1 MKILMLGWELPPHIN
16 GGMGV
21 VCYEMSKVLAAHGAH
36 IDFVLPYTAAHP
48 GSEFMNI
55 ISATPAKPYKGGGF
69 GAYED
74 WTLDSIKFHEVHDAY
89 TETALEH
96 AKKHTPDI
104 IHAHDWLTLRAGMR
118 LKKAIHRPLVA
129 HVHAT
134 EFDRAG
140 GKTGNPLIHE
150 IEYAGLTMADRII
163 AISDYTR
170 SILIEQYHIPAD
182 KIEVIHNTINYDD
195 FADITDGESYRY
207 VSRMKE
213 EGYYVIGAVGRLTVQ
228 KGYTHLIRALGH
240 ASKRLSRLIL
250 IIGSSGEL
258 RNELI
263 ELSAEQGVADRVILP
278 GWVSGSRQ
286 RDIFSL
292 SDAFVMSS
300 VSEPF
305 GITPLEA
312 AAHNSAVVVT
322 KQTGSGE
329 VLSHSIKYDYW
340 DEEKLADILINLASS
355 TALTTHLQRSA
366 AREVS
371 TMNWKMVAPKYME
384 QYERVLSHGGSL

>member
-1 MKILMLGWELPPHIN
+1 MLGWELPPHIN

-21 VCYEMSKVLAAHGAH
+21 VCYEMSKVLAEHGAT
-36 IDFVLPYTAAHP
+36 IDFVIPYTADHP

-55 ISATPAKPYKGGGF
+55 ISATERAPLAGGGF

-74 WTLDSIKFHEVHDAY
+74 WFENKTELSEIHDAY
-89 TETALEH
+89 TSSALSH
-96 AKKHTPDI
+96 ATSNVPDV
-104 IHAHDWLTLRAGMR
+104 IHAHDWLTLRTGMK
-118 LKKAIHRPLVA
+118 LKQKLGRPLVA

-140 GKTGNPLIHE
+140 GKRGNPLIHE
-150 IEYAGLTMADRII
+150 IEYMGLTLADRVI
-163 AISDYTR
+163 AISDYTK
-170 SILIEQYHIPAD
+170 SILMTKYDIPAS

-207 VSRMKE
+207 IARMKQ
-213 EGYYVIGAVGRLTVQ
+213 EGYYVVGAVGRLTVQ
-228 KGYTHLIRALGH
+228 KGYEHLIRAMGK
-240 ASKRLSRLIL
+240 ASKRFSRLIL

-258 RNELI
+258 RDKLI

-278 GWVSGSRQ
+278 GWVSGAHQ

-292 SDAFVMSS
+292 ADAFVMSS

-312 AAHNSAVVVT
+312 AAHNCAVVVT

-329 VLSHSIKYDYW
+329 ILRHSIKYDYW
-340 DEEKLADILINLASS
+340 DEDKLADILINLASS
-355 TALTTHLQRSA
+355 PSLTNHLQISA
-366 AREVS
+366 ANEVR
-371 TMNWKMVAPKYME
+371 TMNWRTVAPRYME
-384 QYERVLSHGGSL
+384 QYQRLGAQL

>member
-1 MKILMLGWELPPHIN
+1 MLGWELPPHIN

-21 VCYEMSKVLAAHGAH
+21 VCYEMSKVLADHGAT
-36 IDFVLPYTAAHP
+36 IDFVLPYTADHP

-55 ISATPAKPYKGGGF
+55 VSATAGAPLAGGGF
-69 GAYED
+69 GVYED
-74 WTLDSIKFHEVHDAY
+74 WFERRAELEEIHDAY
-89 TETALEH
+89 TETALSH
-96 AKKHTPDI
+96 ASNNLPDV
-104 IHAHDWLTLRAGMR
+104 IHAHDWLTLRTGME
-118 LKKAIHRPLVA
+118 LKQKLGRPLVA

-140 GKTGNPLIHE
+140 GRRGNPLIHE
-150 IEYAGLTMADRII
+150 IEYTGLTLADRVI
-163 AISDYTR
+163 AISEYTK
-170 SILIEQYHIPAD
+170 SILMKEYDIPAS

-207 VSRMKE
+207 VARMKA

-228 KGYTHLIRALGH
+228 KGYEHLIRAVGK
-240 ASKRLSRLIL
+240 ASKRFSRLIV

-258 RNELI
+258 RDSLI
-263 ELSAEQGVADRVILP
+263 ELSAEQGVADRIIMP
-278 GWVSGSRQ
+278 GWVSGAHQ

-292 SDAFVMSS
+292 ADAFVMSS

-312 AAHNSAVVVT
+312 AAHNTAVVVT

-329 VLSHSIKYDYW
+329 ILRHSIKYDYW
-340 DEEKLADILINLASS
+340 DEDKLADILINLASS
-355 TALTTHLQRSA
+355 PSLTKHLQVSA
-366 AREVS
+366 ANEVR
-371 TMNWKMVAPKYME
+371 TMNWSAVAPKYLE
-384 QYERVLSHGGSL
+384 QYRQLGAHL